1 MNDLN
6 VIKIRDQG
14 MDLRFFVVCFKI
26 CTRGL
31 AFKLR
36 VGFLCFLILT
46 LFGKSFKLAFLGRTL
61 DRFRDLNFRVKGF
74 ELKYFSKS
82 QKVIKS
88 TIK

>member
-1 MNDLN
+1 MDDLN

-14 MDLRFFVVCFKI
+14 MDCAVFVVCFKI

-36 VGFLCFLILT
+36 VCFFCFSNLT

-74 ELKYFSKS
+74 ELKYSSKS
-82 QKVIKS
+82 QKVIKA

>member
-1 MNDLN
+1 MYPWISFQ
-6 VIKIRDQG
+6 IKG
-14 MDLRFFVVCFKI
+14 
-26 CTRGL
+26 
-31 AFKLR
+31 
-36 VGFLCFLILT
+36 GFLCFLILT

-74 ELKYFSKS
+74 ELKYSSKS